1 MQEEKQIFTL
11 KQVVTSIKKTIA
23 ARFQQNYWVKAELHK
38 LNRFP
43 SGHAFPELVYHE
55 DGQMVAQMRGVIWKN
70 DFIRINKQFIEV
82 VKEPFKE
89 GLTLLLLVRVQYDEK
104 FGIGLQILDIDPM
117 FSLGELHKEKEE
129 TLKKLN
135 KNGLLNKNHE
145 LPFPLLPKRL
155 AIISADTSKGLSDF
169 REVLDKYKGR
179 FNFFSML
186 FPAALQGDVAIP
198 SIQNQLARIQKVKDH
213 FDVVLIIR
221 GGGDEVG
228 MTCYNNYSLCEK
240 IATFPLPI
248 LTGIGHSTN
257 LTVAEMTAFHNAITP
272 TALAQYLIAYFEAFE
287 TPLLNYP
294 SKIKQLLA
302 KHFAHENALFQQQF
316 LTFQMKTMNFI
327 SKENNLLW
335 QKWHQ
340 FQQSNQKVLSK
351 EKNQISNLNQALQIH
366 SKNHLQNEKNK
377 TLVSSEKLSKHSQL
391 LIDNQKSLLQ
401 SKEEKV
407 HILSPQQILKR
418 GYAIVRKGEKTIG
431 TKNLPKVGE
440 ILEIETLEWAL
451 STKLE
456 HIKKKENE

>member
-155 AIISADTSKGLSDF
+155 AIISADTSKGLSDLGKF
-169 REVLDKYKGR
+169 
-179 FNFFSML
+179 
-186 FPAALQGDVAIP
+186 
-198 SIQNQLARIQKVKDH
+198 
-213 FDVVLIIR
+213 
-221 GGGDEVG
+221 
-228 MTCYNNYSLCEK
+228 
-240 IATFPLPI
+240 
-248 LTGIGHSTN
+248 
-257 LTVAEMTAFHNAITP
+257 
-272 TALAQYLIAYFEAFE
+272 
-287 TPLLNYP
+287 
-294 SKIKQLLA
+294 
-302 KHFAHENALFQQQF
+302 
-316 LTFQMKTMNFI
+316 
-327 SKENNLLW
+327 
-335 QKWHQ
+335 
-340 FQQSNQKVLSK
+340 
-351 EKNQISNLNQALQIH
+351 
-366 SKNHLQNEKNK
+366 
-377 TLVSSEKLSKHSQL
+377 
-391 LIDNQKSLLQ
+391 
-401 SKEEKV
+401 
-407 HILSPQQILKR
+407 
-418 GYAIVRKGEKTIG
+418 
-431 TKNLPKVGE
+431 
-440 ILEIETLEWAL
+440 
-451 STKLE
+451 
-456 HIKKKENE
+456 